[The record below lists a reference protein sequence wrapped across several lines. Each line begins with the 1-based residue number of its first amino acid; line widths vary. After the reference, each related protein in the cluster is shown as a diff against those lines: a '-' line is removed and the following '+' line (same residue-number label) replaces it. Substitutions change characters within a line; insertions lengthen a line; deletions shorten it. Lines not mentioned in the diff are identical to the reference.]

1 MNAPRHTFS
10 DNSCMRNL
18 DIMGLATSLN
28 VLSFEAGKRLSSTS
42 VAQNGRDLKIVVFV
56 HGFQG
61 HHLDL
66 RLVWN
71 QWFLM
76 DSKIQFLMLEVNEE
90 KTSGD
95 LREMGLRLAHE
106 VISFVQKKMD
116 KALRSRRLRDI
127 KLSFVRHF
135 IRNIM
140 IRTKL
145 A

>member
-1 MNAPRHTFS
+1 
-10 DNSCMRNL
+10 
-18 DIMGLATSLN
+18 
-28 VLSFEAGKRLSSTS
+28 
-42 VAQNGRDLKIVVFV
+42 
-56 HGFQG
+56 
-61 HHLDL
+61 
-66 RLVWN
+66 
-71 QWFLM
+71 M

-116 KALRSRRLRDI
+116 KALRSGRLRDI